1 MINAMSSNSELENY
15 ESPRSIEPLSQ
26 RELMLDLGAF
36 FWLLIALQS
45 LLAGSL
51 VADAM
56 SSASWIARF
65 VIAGLALFMTISLL
79 TWIRRVDDKRTFQ
92 IINASIVAIVVVELI
107 LSTYGPGGIAAMYA
121 GYVGVAI
128 FAGQFLRYKE
138 LSIQL
143 SLITAAS
150 IAGVALYTDDAG
162 APHVIAR
169 VVALIPIMWTVG
181 FSVYALRQDRARAMV
196 EVETYAF
203 SDPLTGL
210 TNLRGLRRR
219 ALGLLSS
226 RNERINRPAAILVID
241 IDGFRGANVLRG
253 HHDGDRLLTSIAD
266 RLRAVGGALHT
277 VGRTGSDEFMVL
289 IENADQRKLSA
300 IAQEYRE
307 AVITAG
313 ANGGQL
319 GYVLDASVGTA
330 ISPQDGGTFDELVD
344 VADRRMYEVKAEH
357 EQRLIPPI
365 DHSISADDEE
375 SSTLTPKRAEAV
387 TTRQNQLS
395 RRFSWRT
402 KPVQVKYVTASW
414 TLSTV
419 FVAIALTMPDA
430 EVSNVGAVV
439 TLVTFALV
447 MTAVRYFLPPSTKT
461 WQQVIDVFVANAA
474 IASMM
479 YWTGGAGSPALP
491 VTLLVLI
498 YVGWFM
504 PLRWILP
511 LTLLGGLTILSPLFY
526 QDFADLPL
534 VEQTATIGG
543 ILVGAALSS
552 IMFYNHFYL
561 VRAQELSAHLESIDP
576 RTGLR
581 NRREFDRRLDLEID
595 LLGYGDLDALAIV
608 MLDLGDF
615 KRVSSRHGRAAADQ
629 VLRAVADALETVS
642 RGDDCVARLGGDEFA
657 IILPGVNADTAR
669 TLAQRFVRAVTDRV
683 ETEQF
688 AADANLVPSAGFALY
703 GMHGRTSDDLVAA
716 ADVALTTAKTS
727 GRSDERVS
735 SFVVSL

>member
-1 MINAMSSNSELENY
+1 MSSNSELENY

-36 FWLLIALQS
+36 FWLLIALQA

-56 SSASWIARF
+56 SSAAWIARF
-65 VIAGLALFMTISLL
+65 VIAGLALFMSVSLL
-79 TWIRRVDDKRTFQ
+79 TWIRRVDDKRTFL
-92 IINASIVAIVVVELI
+92 IINASIVSVTAVELI
-107 LSTYGPGGIAAMYA
+107 LSSYGPGGIAAMYA

-128 FAGQFLRYKE
+128 FAGQFLRFKE
-138 LSIQL
+138 LSVQL
-143 SLITAAS
+143 SLVTIAS
-150 IAGVALYTDDAG
+150 IAGVVMYTDDVD

-169 VVALIPIMWTVG
+169 IVALIPIMWTVG
-181 FSVYALRQDRARAMV
+181 FSVYALRQDRARAML

-203 SDPLTGL
+203 SDPLTEL

-219 ALGLLSS
+219 AQGLLSS

-253 HHDGDRLLTSIAD
+253 HHDGDRLLISIAD
-266 RLRAVGGALHT
+266 GLRAVGGALHT

-289 IENADQRKLSA
+289 IENADQRRLSA
-300 IAQEYRE
+300 IAEEYRN
-307 AVITAG
+307 AVIAAG
-313 ANGGQL
+313 ANAGQP

-357 EQRLIPPI
+357 EQRLNPPSNQPIPTNDGGTSATPPK
-365 DHSISADDEE
+365 HSDPLSV
-375 SSTLTPKRAEAV
+375 PRG
-387 TTRQNQLS
+387 QLS
-395 RRFSWRT
+395 QRFSWRA
-402 KPVQVKYVTASW
+402 KPVQVKYVSASW

-430 EVSNVGAVV
+430 EVSNTGAVV
-439 TLVTFALV
+439 TLITFALL

-461 WQQVIDVFVANAA
+461 WQQIIDVLVAYAA

-479 YWTGGAGSPALP
+479 YWTGGAGSPAWP

-511 LTLLGGLTILSPLFY
+511 LTLLGALTIVSPLFY
-526 QDFADLPL
+526 QDFVDLPL
-534 VEQTATIGG
+534 VEQTAMVGG

-561 VRAQELSAHLESIDP
+561 ARAQELSAHLESIDP

-581 NRREFDRRLDLEID
+581 NRREFDRRLDREID
-595 LLGYGDLDALAIV
+595 MLGYGDLDALAIV

-615 KRVSSRHGRAAADQ
+615 KRVSARHGRAAADQ

-657 IILPGVNADTAR
+657 IHPAR
-669 TLAQRFVRAVTDRV
+669 CQR
-683 ETEQF
+683 
-688 AADANLVPSAGFALY
+688 
-703 GMHGRTSDDLVAA
+703 
-716 ADVALTTAKTS
+716 
-727 GRSDERVS
+727 
-735 SFVVSL
+735 